1 MNDRSVFLAS
11 LGEHRRR
18 RATCSTDPGLIAGY
32 LEEPRGLFHGRALAV
47 VRPGST
53 AEVAA
58 VVAACA
64 AAGVAIVPQGGN
76 TGLVGGQ
83 IPDASGGEVILSLQ
97 RLKRI
102 REIDRS
108 TPTR

>member
-1 MNDRSVFLAS
+1 MNDGAAFLDR
-11 LGEHRRR
+11 LRRIVGAR
-18 RATCSTDPGLIAGY
+18 QVLVDPDLVAPY
-32 LEEPRGLFHGRALAV
+32 LEEPRGLFRGRALAM

-53 AEVAA
+53 AEVSA

-64 AAGVAIVPQGGN
+64 AARVAIVPQGGN

-83 IPDASGGEVILSLQ
+83 TPDAGGGEMVLSLHGSTASA
-97 RLKRI
+97 KST
-102 REIDRS
+102 S